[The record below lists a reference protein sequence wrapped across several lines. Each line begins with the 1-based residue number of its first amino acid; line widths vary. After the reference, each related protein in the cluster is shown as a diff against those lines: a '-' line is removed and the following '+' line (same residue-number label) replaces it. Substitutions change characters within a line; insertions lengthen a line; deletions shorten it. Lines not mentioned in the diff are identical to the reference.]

1 MNCPHCDKKLSN
13 NFSLSRHIK
22 KFHGQHSDKDNIDE
36 ESKSEDNKTD
46 DETERFSN
54 DEDSDS
60 NSIDS
65 SNGEIEPQSKDKDDV
80 NSLNSFQKDLNKCDY
95 GEKRIKPKNVK
106 AEVFKMW
113 FKLITY
119 GDIPNKLGKIKQID
133 DLWNDH
139 KTLIR
144 FGELMADAVFDIQ
157 NLIWTLS
164 EYSELYNDILSEIDR
179 LKTLQYNCKEIR
191 YAAWRNRIYGL
202 REMLKHFNDHDE
214 TLEEAFKTKGKWISI
229 SDNDDS
235 MNEEEEE
242 VYTTGDEESVAESDT
257 FVENGVYKR
266 LM

>member
-1 MNCPHCDKKLSN
+1 MKCPHCDKQLS
-13 NFSLSRHIK
+13 SLFNLKRHITS
-22 KFHGQHSDKDNIDE
+22 FHSMQRDASI
-36 ESKSEDNKTD
+36 SEDNKTD
-46 DETERFSN
+46 DEIERFN
-54 DEDSDS
+54 KDEDSDS
-60 NSIDS
+60 NNIDS
-65 SNGEIEPQSKDKDDV
+65 SSGQIEPQSKDSDDAD
-80 NSLNSFQKDLNKCDY
+80 SLNSFQKDLNKCDY
-95 GEKRIKPKNVK
+95 GEKCIKPKNVK

-164 EYSELYNDILSEIDR
+164 EYSELYNDVLSEIDR

-214 TLEEAFKTKGKWISI
+214 TLEEAFNTKGKWISI

-257 FVENGVYKR
+257 FVEN
-266 LM
+266 